1 MDIEG
6 ISDAILTKLIEEKI
20 IKEYSDLYHLD
31 EYKDKI
37 INFEGFGEKSYDNM
51 VASIEGS
58 RKVKIANFI
67 FALGIP
73 DIGFSRAKLI
83 CNEFDN
89 KIEKLMN
96 LTEEELAFIDGI
108 GDVIAKEW
116 INTFSNE
123 QFKKELNDLLK
134 EVTFT
139 DVQRDTSNLVLKGK
153 TFVITGSLEHYE
165 NRDKLVEYIESLGGK
180 ASSSVSAKTSYL
192 INNDITSTSG
202 KNKKAKELGVPIIT
216 EEEFINMVK

>member
-1 MDIEG
+1 M
-6 ISDAILTKLIEEKI
+6 
-20 IKEYSDLYHLD
+20 
-31 EYKDKI
+31 
-37 INFEGFGEKSYDNM
+37 KSYENM
-51 VASIEGS
+51 ISSIEGS

-67 FALGIP
+67 YALGIP

-89 KIEKLMN
+89 KIDKLIN
-96 LTEEELAFIDGI
+96 LSEEELASIDGI

-116 INTFSNE
+116 LDTFNNE

-139 DVQRDTSNLVLKGK
+139 DIQRDSSNLVLKGK
-153 TFVITGSLEHYE
+153 TFVITGSLENYE

-216 EEEFINMVK
+216 EEEFIDMVK